1 MARKHG
7 ITTNTYRK
15 IVIDSGSVYK
25 NYGLGG
31 ETLLGATRGG
41 STFTIEQEIRKM
53 EVDGAKGDVK
63 GDKRIVKVSPQLKVN
78 FLELSSALMKMALPG
93 SALAD
98 YPATQG
104 KTHDQLTRALQI
116 ALSDYVDNITI
127 IGECTGSLT
136 GYVECGIK
144 NALANGN
151 FEMGFADNDE
161 SVLSLTFIGHFVATD
176 LDSEPWFI
184 RFPVIS

>member
-7 ITTNTYRK
+7 ITTNTYK
-15 IVIDSGSVYK
+15 KFIIDSGAVYK

-41 STFTIEQEIRKM
+41 STFRIEQEIRTM

-63 GDKRIVKVSPQLKVN
+63 GDKRIIKVRPVLEVN
-78 FLELSSALMKMALPG
+78 FIEISTDLIKLALPG
-93 SALAD
+93 ADSAD

-104 KTHDQLTRALQI
+104 KTHDRIYRALDL
-116 ALSDYVDNITI
+116 ATSDYIDNIAI
-127 IGECTGSLT
+127 VGECTGSST
-136 GYVECGIK
+136 NAIVCGI
-144 NALANGN
+144 NNVLANGN
-151 FEMGFADNDE
+151 FEMAFAENDE
-161 SVLSLTFIGHFVATD
+161 SVLKLTFTGHFVPTD
-176 LDSEPWFI
+176 LDTEPWFI